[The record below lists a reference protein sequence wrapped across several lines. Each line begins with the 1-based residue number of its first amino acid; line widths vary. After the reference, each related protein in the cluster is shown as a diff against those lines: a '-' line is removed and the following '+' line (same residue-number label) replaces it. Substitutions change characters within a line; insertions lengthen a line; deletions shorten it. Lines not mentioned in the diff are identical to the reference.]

1 MFDKYKKGIIIM
13 AIDKG
18 NDKAAPKTAMADA
31 MTEATGNQST
41 QQRAQSNQRQTSSER
56 PSLSGLNAFLA
67 NPISR
72 NSAGE
77 VTSAYLNT
85 FKKLLANESSPAIKT
100 IKIDAINGD
109 ANSLALSAIVLQ
121 LPIDGIVACYTFIVE
136 ASGDKLA
143 DRVVTIGQNQ
153 VGIAVT
159 SGDVYDDYL
168 WKQVNNVL
176 SNQYDSA
183 RLVDVGAC
191 VIPATTVATNETA
204 IHALM
209 YHAVTACWTTLMR
222 ITQASVPTLS
232 VSDINTRDILVAKLI
247 YAPGDTQTAAGSV
260 VRSDVEINLNGILQ
274 TGDATSAKQQVRL
287 SSVDGFVDTVF
298 IPKAPHNPAMNG
310 QAPDLRQY
318 QPRFVMTDVESG
330 LDANNLELQLLAI
343 STTMLLTM
351 QSGWTHCF
359 KPQYGG
365 KGTDLKDIGAVGYE
379 INFNPTD
386 PNAPLAKIN
395 TKSDKFSES
404 DLYQLI
410 QTTYHPELIF
420 SLDIEECGELTWLQ
434 ETFLAAAVGNPKAS
448 NAIIKA
454 CDNLTNGQFS
464 NIYQG
469 GRPLTNEVIR
479 VHLGYYEDEKGQQ
492 RDIRDLDYVAILN
505 LFGGRDMAVVEQFSN
520 TYDRTDIPE
529 EIRLSE
535 RANIIRNALGETVRI
550 TGYARRI
557 TFDPKF
563 MEALSSAITAAG
575 LTVRPEGIF
584 SNNAGVVRGNPNS
597 ANLGV
602 GMGAADAYFKTAGS
616 GFQGHSQGNY
626 GSRMGS
632 NFWNN

>member
-1 MFDKYKKGIIIM
+1 M
-13 AIDKG
+13 ALDKG
-18 NDKAAPKTAMADA
+18 TDKQAPKGAMAEA
-31 MTEATGNQST
+31 MAEATT
-41 QQRAQSNQRQTSSER
+41 KQSNQNTQGNARQATSDR

-77 VTSAYLNT
+77 VTSAYLAT

-159 SGDVYDDYL
+159 PGDVYDDYL

-176 SNQYDSA
+176 SNQYDNA

-191 VIPATTVATNETA
+191 VIPSSTLATNDTS

-209 YHAVTACWTTLMR
+209 YHAITACWTTLMR
-222 ITQASVPTLS
+222 ITQATVPTLT
-232 VSDINTRDILVAKLI
+232 VSDINTRDILVAKLV

-287 SSVDGFVDTVF
+287 SSVDGFVDTVYV
-298 IPKAPHNPAMNG
+298 PKAPHNPAMYG

-318 QPRFVMTDVESG
+318 RPRFIMTDVESG

-379 INFNPTD
+379 INFNPAD

-410 QTTYHPELIF
+410 QTTYHPELIY
-420 SLDIEECGELTWLQ
+420 SIDIEECGELTWLQ
-434 ETFLAAAVGNPKAS
+434 ETFLASAIGNPKAS
-448 NAIIKA
+448 AAIIRA

-464 NIYQG
+464 NFYQG
-469 GRPLTNEVIR
+469 GRPLTSEVNR

-492 RDIRDLDYVAILN
+492 RDIRDLDYIAVLN

-520 TYDRTDIPE
+520 SYDRTDIPE
-529 EIRLSE
+529 ELRLSD

-557 TFDPKF
+557 TFDPLF
-563 MEALSSAITAAG
+563 MEALSTSISAAG

-584 SNNAGVVRGNPNS
+584 NNNAGVVRGNPNT
-597 ANLGV
+597 ANFGV
-602 GMGAADAYFKTAGS
+602 GMGAADSFFKSAGAS
-616 GFQGHSQGNY
+616 YQGHNQGNY